1 MKLWYTC
8 PVEKVKSIKQ
18 LEDLHFQH
26 PLVML
31 YFSRYLCGVCH
42 VMKPQIENVMKDYPS
57 IILKEVNVDE
67 LPQISGQM
75 TVFSVPAVVLL
86 AEGKEIMRQAGYLNL
101 GTLRNYLDR
110 ITD

>member
-1 MKLWYTC
+1 MEKLES
-8 PVEKVKSIKQ
+8 VKQ
-18 LEDLHFQH
+18 LEQISTQH

-42 VMKPQIENVMKDYPS
+42 VMKPQVENVMKDYPS

-75 TVFSVPAVVLL
+75 TVFSVPAVVLI

-101 GTLRNYLDR
+101 GTLMNFLDR

>member
-1 MKLWYTC
+1 MEKLES
-8 PVEKVKSIKQ
+8 VKQ
-18 LEDLHFQH
+18 LEQISTQH

-42 VMKPQIENVMKDYPS
+42 VMQPQVENVMKDYPS

-75 TVFSVPAVVLL
+75 TVFSVPAVVLI

-101 GTLRNYLDR
+101 GTLMNFLDR

>member
-1 MKLWYTC
+1 MEKLES
-8 PVEKVKSIKQ
+8 VKQ
-18 LEDLHFQH
+18 LEQLSTQH

-42 VMKPQIENVMKDYPS
+42 VMQPQVENVMKDYPS

-67 LPQISGQM
+67 LPEVSGQM
-75 TVFSVPAVVLL
+75 TVFSVPAVVLI

-101 GTLRNYLDR
+101 GILMNFLDR

>member
-1 MKLWYTC
+1 MEKLES
-8 PVEKVKSIKQ
+8 VKQ
-18 LEDLHFQH
+18 LEQISTQH

-42 VMKPQIENVMKDYPS
+42 VMQPQVENVMKDYPS

-67 LPQISGQM
+67 LPEVSGQM
-75 TVFSVPAVVLL
+75 TVFSVPAVVLI

-101 GTLRNYLDR
+101 GTLMNFLDR